1 MKRIG
6 ISIGDPGGIG
16 PEIALKAALDPQVR
30 ALCLPV
36 VYGDRGALELHARL
50 CGIAVTLKTV
60 ATASAVQSLA
70 PGEVAL
76 VEAGTIPAGQL
87 KLGEITA
94 ANGLAAT
101 QACAAAI
108 AAAQAGELAA
118 VVSAPQTEAAIHAA
132 GIEFD
137 GHPSF
142 VARCTGTPVEDAF
155 LMICYGHEGREMRVA
170 HATLH
175 VGLRRALEL
184 LTTERIAHAI
194 RATGGALRRMG
205 IAKPRIAVSGLNPHA
220 GEGGLFGDEEQTTIG
235 PAIAAAK
242 SSGLDVDGPLVV
254 EGPFGADTV
263 FAKPGYDAYLVMFHD
278 QGHILVKTQ
287 APNRTAGLTIGTP
300 ILFSSVAHGSALDIA
315 GQNRANHAAMIE
327 AVRRLAGVS

>member
-36 VYGDRGALELHARL
+36 VYGDRSALELHARL
-50 CGIAVTLKTV
+50 CGIAVSLKTV
-60 ATASAVQSLA
+60 PSAAAVQSLA
-70 PGEVAL
+70 AGEVAL

-108 AAAQAGELAA
+108 AAAQAAELAA

-142 VARCTGTPVEDAF
+142 VARCAGTPIEDAF

-194 RATGGALRRMG
+194 RATGGALKRMG
-205 IAKPRIAVSGLNPHA
+205 IAAPRIAVSGLNPHA

-235 PAIAAAK
+235 PAIAAARA
-242 SSGLDVDGPLVV
+242 SGLEVD
-254 EGPFGADTV
+254 GPFGADTM

>member
-36 VYGDRGALELHARL
+36 VYGDRSALELHARL
-50 CGIAVTLKTV
+50 CGIAVSLKTV
-60 ATASAVQSLA
+60 PSAAAVQSLA
-70 PGEVAL
+70 AGEVAL

-142 VARCTGTPVEDAF
+142 VARCTGTPIEDAF

-194 RATGGALRRMG
+194 RATGGALKRMG
-205 IAKPRIAVSGLNPHA
+205 IAAPRIAVSGLNPHA

-235 PAIAAAK
+235 PAIAAARA
-242 SSGLDVDGPLVV
+242 SGLEVD
-254 EGPFGADTV
+254 GPFGADTM